1 MLGDPI
7 ETDDERTRRL
17 CAWLTLAEAASGVG
31 TWTLDVPTRALTVS
45 DGFRERL
52 GLAPGVM
59 PTLDTWLGLVG
70 ADDRSTVTQ
79 GLSACIERGIALDV
93 EVRLVKG
100 GRARVLGVRA
110 PGTDEATT
118 RVHGVLSL
126 VGPHPQPADAASR
139 HAEHPHVEAH
149 PAPAHAPTPPVM
161 VGPAASVSSEERF
174 RSLAEAMPMIVWTAT
189 PTGDVDY
196 SNRAFSDY
204 TGVPASEPVATR
216 WQRTLHPDDA
226 HAWVDVWNECVRTG
240 APYEIEYRLRRHDGE
255 FRWFRVQATAQRD
268 DTGAVIRWCG
278 TGIDVHNLKMLEEEA
293 RGLARRSALDV
304 AESLRHRE
312 LLRESEE
319 RFRLLAGATNDAVWD
334 WDLTTDVLWWSDG
347 FASVFGLAR
356 EDLEPTIDAWMS
368 RIHPADQDRVAASL
382 RAAIFG
388 DAAAWT
394 SEHRLVRGDGG
405 VAYVLDRGH
414 VVRDATGRAVR
425 MVGGTTDVSERRR
438 VELRLREQATLLDHA
453 QDAIL
458 VRDLEHRILY
468 WNRGAERL
476 YGWTAEEAVGRR
488 IQELLYLDRA
498 GFDAATTATLERG
511 EWRGELEQQDRNG
524 KPLLVEAHWTL
535 VRGDDGEGA
544 VLAINTD
551 ITQRKK
557 IEAQFL
563 RAQRMESIGTLAGGL
578 AHDLNNVLS
587 PILMSATAMR
597 GEIHEPE
604 LLDDLAT
611 IESCAKRG
619 AEMIRQLLAFARGGE
634 RRRAPVHLGRI
645 AGDVQR
651 LFAESFPKNI
661 AFRLHVEP
669 ELWLVDADVTQMHQ
683 LLTNLFVNARDA
695 MAEGGSLT
703 VTVEQVELDDVYAEL
718 NGGAKAGPHVLVKV
732 EDTGPGMPPEV
743 LDRIFEPFFTTKA
756 PGKGTGLGLSTA
768 HAIVRDHGGFI
779 HVYSEVGRGTRFR
792 IYLPAAKTAIAPPS
806 TSGAAASALPRGNGE
821 VILVVD
827 DDEQIRLVASRTLE
841 RFGYRVMLARNGAE
855 AVAMYAQHRALID
868 LVLTDMAMPIMDG
881 PTTIVAL
888 KAIDPD
894 VRVIGSS
901 GLGSNGSLAKA
912 VDAGVEHFVP
922 KPYTAESILTVIA
935 RVLAERR

>member
-1 MLGDPI
+1 MLADAI
-7 ETDDERTRRL
+7 ETEGERMRRL

-52 GLAPGVM
+52 GLAPGVG

-70 ADDRSTVTQ
+70 ADDRGTVTA

-110 PGTDEATT
+110 PGATEATT

-126 VGPHPQPADAASR
+126 VGPSLPSPADAGAR
-139 HAEHPHVEAH
+139 HAATHVDARPVAPPHVE
-149 PAPAHAPTPPVM
+149 PPTVI
-161 VGPAASVSSEERF
+161 VGPSPTSISEERF
-174 RSLAEAMPMIVWTAT
+174 RSIAEAMPMIVWTAT
-189 PTGDVDY
+189 PAGDVDY

-216 WQRTLHPDDA
+216 WQRTLHPDDGL
-226 HAWVDVWNECVRTG
+226 AWIAVWDECVRTG
-240 APYEIEYRLRRHDGE
+240 SPYEIECRLRRHDGAY
-255 FRWFRVQATAQRD
+255 RWFRVQATAQRD
-268 DTGAVIRWCG
+268 DGGAIVRWCG
-278 TGIDVHNLKMLEEEA
+278 SGIDVHDLKVLEEEA
-293 RGLARRSALDV
+293 RGLARRAALDV
-304 AESLRHRE
+304 AEGVRHRE
-312 LLRESEE
+312 LLRQSEE
-319 RFRLLAGATNDAVWD
+319 RFRLLASATNDAVWD

-347 FASVFGLAR
+347 FAAVFGFAR

-368 RIHPADQDRVAASL
+368 RIHAADQDRVAASL

-388 DAAAWT
+388 DAAAWS
-394 SEHRLVRGDGG
+394 SEHRLVRGDGS

-414 VVRDATGRAVR
+414 VVRDGSGRAVR

-488 IQELLYLDRA
+488 IQELLYLEPG

-511 EWRGELEQQDRNG
+511 EWLGELEQVDRHG

-544 VLAINTD
+544 ILAINTD

-578 AHDLNNVLS
+578 AHDLNNLLS

-597 GEIHEPE
+597 GEIDDAE

-611 IESCAKRG
+611 IEACAKRG

-645 AGDVQR
+645 AADVQR
-651 LFAESFPKNI
+651 LFAESFPKSI

-669 ELWLVDADVTQMHQ
+669 DLWLVDADATQMHQ

-695 MAEGGSLT
+695 MADGGSLT
-703 VTVEQVELDDVYAEL
+703 VSVERVELDEVFAEL
-718 NGGAKAGPHVLVKV
+718 NTDANSGPHVLAKV

-743 LDRIFEPFFTTKA
+743 VDRIFEPFFTTKEQ
-756 PGKGTGLGLSTA
+756 GKGTGLGLSTA

-792 IYLPAAKTAIAPPS
+792 IYLPAAKTSVTASTTAPP
-806 TSGAAASALPRGNGE
+806 ASALPRGNGE
-821 VILVVD
+821 VVLVVD

-841 RFGYRVMLARNGAE
+841 RFGYRVMLASNGAE
-855 AVAMYAQHRALID
+855 AVAIYAQHRAIVD
-868 LVLTDMAMPIMDG
+868 VVLTDMAMPIMDG

-888 KAIDPD
+888 KAIDPG
-894 VRVIGSS
+894 VRIIGSS

-935 RVLAERR
+935 RVLADRP